1 MKRILL
7 VVAFVVS
14 TISMKASVADLF
26 VIDDAAVSVEMADLE
41 NLESFVE
48 MNQGVTLADVQT
60 MNSKLTLNILSIE
73 DSPFSQS
80 SVLRRRGGDAP
91 LGIPSFVWGFCLG
104 LPGLAVVYFVADD
117 SDETKKALWGC
128 VANTAVGVVFYFVWA
143 ALFITAASSAASTI

>member
-7 VVAFVVS
+7 VVAFVIS

-48 MNQGVTLADVQT
+48 KNQGVTLADVQT
-60 MNSKLTLNILSIE
+60 MNSELTTNVLSIE

-80 SVLRRRGGDAP
+80 SVLRHNGNAP
-91 LGIPSFVWGFCLG
+91 LGIPSFLWGFCFSV
-104 LPGLAVVYFVADD
+104 PGLAVVYIIAGDR
-117 SDETKKALWGC
+117 DETMKAFWGC
-128 VANTAVGVVFYFVWA
+128 IVSAVIYNVFYFV
-143 ALFITAASSAASTI
+143 L

>member
-26 VIDDAAVSVEMADLE
+26 VIDDATVSVEMADLE

-60 MNSKLTLNILSIE
+60 MNSGLTENILSIE
-73 DSPFSQS
+73 DSPFSQTS
-80 SVLRRRGGDAP
+80 FLRRGGDAP
-91 LGIPSFVWGFCLG
+91 LGIPSFVWGFCLNI
-104 LPGLAVVYFVADD
+104 PGIAVVYFIADD
-117 SDETKKALWGC
+117 RDETMKSFWGC
-128 VANTAVGVVFYFVWA
+128 VASTALWVIVDVIYMVA
-143 ALFITAASSAASTI
+143 IASTVASASTI